1 MGHLA
6 SSLAPTAAVLPFAGV
21 SAPKGWLLCDGRSIS
36 RETYAS
42 LFEAIGTMYG
52 SGDGETTFNLPDY
65 RWTFLRG
72 CGPNLTATGSGV
84 ASTLAENFAT
94 FNTHGFNRNGIKV
107 RRLSGTLSN
116 LAANTDYYTVLNPD
130 DPNLLGFAIS
140 KANALNGIRV
150 TLSGSN
156 TAVIGQWEDPDA
168 SGRGANAWGAN
179 SAANVGSVQTD
190 GFKNHGHTISG
201 GSGVN
206 FPVSVA
212 TAFGGA
218 GTYGVTAGSGSTQL
232 PYGNSVIKADL
243 TNTTPETRPSNI
255 SVNYIIKI

>member
-72 CGPNLTATGSGV
+72 HGPNLTATGSGV

-107 RRLSGTLSN
+107 RRLSGTLTG

-130 DPNLLGFAIS
+130 DPNLLGFATT
-140 KANALNGIRV
+140 KQNALNGVRV
-150 TLSGSN
+150 AISGSN

-168 SGRGANAWGAN
+168 SGREANAWGAN
-179 SAANVGSVQTD
+179 SAANVGSQQD
-190 GFKNHGHTISG
+190 HQLGRHGHIYSYYPPKDDGATAAAQGAYRSRTTTTNYDTSISG
-201 GSGVN
+201 GN
-206 FPVSVA
+206 
-212 TAFGGA
+212 
-218 GTYGVTAGSGSTQL
+218 
-232 PYGNSVIKADL
+232 
-243 TNTTPETRPSNI
+243 ETRPSNI

>member
-72 CGPNLTATGSGV
+72 HGPNLTATGSGV

-94 FNTHGFNRNGIKV
+94 FNNHGFNRNGIKV

-156 TAVIGQWEDPDA
+156 TAVMGQWEDPDA
-168 SGRGANAWGAN
+168 SGREANAWGAN
-179 SAANVGSVQTD
+179 SAANVGSVQAD
-190 GFKNHGHTISG
+190 AFKSHTHNFQSSDITV
-201 GSGVN
+201 GSGAFN
-206 FPVSVA
+206 RAINDTENTPTA
-212 TAFGGA
+212 THLTLATGG
-218 GTYGVTAGSGSTQL
+218 
-232 PYGNSVIKADL
+232 N
-243 TNTTPETRPSNI
+243 ETRPSNV